1 MGDIINL
8 KDYKESAV
16 LEEEYLK
23 FLTHV
28 NKFVGIPTTI
38 PELAKTFYFTLRYL
52 EGSVNCLDMLSILT
66 TQPEQQIQEMKKMVR
81 NYLEG
86 LSEDLQKY

>member
-52 EGSVNCLDMLSILT
+52 EGSVNCLDMLSISQNIIPPLT
-66 TQPEQQIQEMKKMVR
+66 DSSVTP
-81 NYLEG
+81 N
-86 LSEDLQKY
+86 LSCTYAIIAPN

>member
-81 NYLEG
+81 NY
-86 LSEDLQKY
+86 